1 MVLNNNFLKED
12 LKQNNLSGD
21 FVFDVVVVRVE
32 KISKNDLNYELK
44 NVVRIQVKKVLG
56 VVVMSNFNNDVN

>member
-32 KISKNDLNYELK
+32 KISQNDLNYELK
-44 NVVRIQVKKVLG
+44 NVVRI
-56 VVVMSNFNNDVN
+56 